1 MKKCAVIGSI
11 NTDMVA
17 RTPRFPAPGES
28 IIGSLFQTE
37 FGGKGA
43 NQAIALAKLGVPVKM
58 AGKVGNDLLEA
69 AIWITFETSG

>member
-43 NQAIALAKLGVPVKM
+43 NQAM
-58 AGKVGNDLLEA
+58 TCSAGT
-69 AIWITFETSG
+69 TFRISRPRA